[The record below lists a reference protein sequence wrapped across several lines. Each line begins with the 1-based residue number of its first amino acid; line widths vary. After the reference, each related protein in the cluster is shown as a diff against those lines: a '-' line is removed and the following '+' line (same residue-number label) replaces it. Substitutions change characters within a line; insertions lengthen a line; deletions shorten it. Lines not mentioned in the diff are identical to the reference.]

1 MLDAPMIDDFHMGLG
16 CLEFS
21 VYGTLTFTVISSDLI
36 LTLYA
41 HKKLISKVTWSI
53 LFDKYR
59 VTQYERNL
67 VSCLLYCH

>member
-41 HKKLISKVTWSI
+41 HKKLI
-53 LFDKYR
+53 
-59 VTQYERNL
+59 
-67 VSCLLYCH
+67 